1 MKLLGKETFL
11 TQGALPAN
19 VWLCVHDPADSDKVG
34 RAFAD
39 WPRTHWE
46 FDFTRH
52 GSPVLDRD
60 VIIVS
65 GANGGERFPL
75 FDGMES
81 ADFVMF
87 YFEGDNPA
95 QFGPGQHYVTLD
107 QLPQEL
113 LNASVEQAVVAIE
126 LTTQNPANSNAVQ
139 RFGRY
144 EDHTFIGIPF
154 LLATPIDSVRLRT
167 AAGIAGGHGDDRLI
181 PFQRQLVQNN
191 QPTTEDTL
199 SGMVIGGCPF
209 DEERHTPQGISQW
222 TEQFLRVQADT
233 QRINA
238 AHLTLP
244 RMWSCIH
251 DSYRYSGSQLTE
263 LYDFMERVMTD
274 AETNGAAAARE
285 SSAWDVHISATNSR
299 ARMGTHS
306 RGVLADLFRGYGANY
321 GFSVGSI
328 KEVDDVFS
336 HQSPD
341 HHYLFRAKPC
351 NPRNVIEPLARG
363 GEWVEYLAP
372 DVTRTINH
380 FCQGFTMDSEI
391 LSKLLPE
398 IEDRHLLITRRL
410 SRTSNLSKDTYTG
423 SMAVTDWLFT
433 RRRAEHWNI
442 EEYPRAVSTNPQHR
456 LHIYAV
462 EGPFSSAQVLNQT
475 TGVYGRR
482 TRVRIDL
489 YRCTD
494 GVYLGQPLADLLDV
508 PFLTPLAN

>member
-1 MKLLGKETFL
+1 M
-11 TQGALPAN
+11 
-19 VWLCVHDPADSDKVG
+19 WLCVHDPADSGKVG
-34 RAFAD
+34 NAFAN
-39 WPRTHWE
+39 WPTTHWE

-60 VIIVS
+60 VLIVS
-65 GANGGERFPL
+65 GGQGNTRFPL
-75 FDGMES
+75 FVEMES

-87 YFEGDNPA
+87 YFEGDNPE

-107 QLPQEL
+107 QLPPHL
-113 LNASVEQAVVAIE
+113 RNASVEQAVVAIE

-144 EDHTFIGIPF
+144 EDHTVMGIPF
-154 LLATPIDSVRLRT
+154 LLVTPIDSIRLRT

-181 PFQRQLVQNN
+181 PFQRRLVRNN
-191 QPTTEDTL
+191 QPTTEDRL

-209 DEERHTPQGISQW
+209 DEERHPPQGISQW
-222 TEQFLRVQADT
+222 TEQFLRVQSDS

-251 DSYRYSGSQLTE
+251 DSYRYSGSQLTD
-263 LYDFMERVMTD
+263 LYEFMEGVMSD

-285 SSAWDVHISATNSR
+285 SSAWDAHISATNSR
-299 ARMGTHS
+299 ARMGGSGT
-306 RGVLADLFRGYGANY
+306 GGLANLFREYGVNN

-351 NPRNVIEPLARG
+351 NPRNVIDPLARG

-372 DVTRTINH
+372 DVTGTIDR
-380 FCQGFTMDSEI
+380 FCHGFTMDSRI
-391 LSKLLPE
+391 LSQLLPE

-410 SRTSNLSKDTYTG
+410 PLPRDPRKPPGYALSKDTYTG

-433 RRRAEHWNI
+433 RRRAEHWDI
-442 EEYPRAVSTNPQHR
+442 EKYPRAVSTNPQHR

-462 EGPFSSAQVLNQT
+462 EIPTESTQVSVSTND
-475 TGVYGRR
+475 VYGRR
-482 TRVRIDL
+482 TRDRIDL

-494 GVYLGQPLADLLDV
+494 GVFLGQPLADLLGV
-508 PFLTPLAN
+508 AFMTPLAN